1 MDYVDEKRIQSAFYH
16 PISKPKTRVGM
27 TKIYP
32 AAQKCTLGVVN
43 FHSAMVD
50 FKPKLGCVFL
60 RFMPFNCTLQG
71 EKLKH
76 NTPNLSRMQWQH

>member
-32 AAQKCTLGVVN
+32 VERKCALEVEN
-43 FHSAMVD
+43 FHNGLVG
-50 FKPKLGCVFL
+50 F
-60 RFMPFNCTLQG
+60 
-71 EKLKH
+71 
-76 NTPNLSRMQWQH
+76 